1 MILITGANGTF
12 GSQVA
17 KSLLNRE
24 VHHLRLASSSLE
36 KLKSNFD
43 GQAELVSFD
52 WSKPETFASIF
63 QGVKTAYLIAPPF
76 STTFDETAAQ
86 FIEVARKT
94 RLKHLIVTT
103 AYGMDA
109 AEGTSGY
116 KTEKLVKDSGI
127 PYTILRPNF
136 IFQNFINYDLESIK
150 NGAIFYPA
158 GTGKTSYIS
167 IEDVAEVS
175 AEVLL
180 HPEKYQGQGLTLTGS
195 ESLTHDE
202 IAEIF
207 SKELGKT
214 IKYINPTEEEYKST
228 LQSLGVPAQV
238 YDFMAVLY
246 AAIKAGHMGHVTTTV
261 KDITGQEPVSFR
273 EFVAKNKAVFNVPST
288 VNS

>member
-17 KSLLNRE
+17 KSLLNRGTNG
-24 VHHLRLASSSLE
+24 LRFASSSLE

-43 GQAELVSFD
+43 GKAELVSFD
-52 WSKPETFASIF
+52 WSKPESFISLLT
-63 QGVKTAYLIAPPF
+63 GVKTAYLIAPPF
-76 STTFDETAAQ
+76 SSTFDETTSH
-86 FIEVARKT
+86 FIDAARKT
-94 RLKHLIVTT
+94 GLQHLVVTT

-109 AEGTSGY
+109 AVGTSGY
-116 KTEKLVKDSGI
+116 KTEQLVKDSQI

-150 NGAIFYPA
+150 SGSIFYPA

-228 LQSLGVPAQV
+228 LKDLGVPAKV

-246 AAIKAGHMGHVTTTV
+246 GAIKAGYMGEVT
-261 KDITGQEPVSFR
+261 
-273 EFVAKNKAVFNVPST
+273 NT
-288 VNS
+288 VNEVTGKTPKSMRQFIQEHKQLFTN